1 MAKLTDTCARPR
13 KSRARFAAMLTG
25 CILSGIAFGQ
35 EQGQGL
41 DDLLQLLEQET
52 ELATQTK
59 QNADYVPGTVSVL
72 QADEMRLL
80 GARTAL
86 DAIALVPG
94 LDVQRNRFGAATIR
108 TRSVDFF
115 FNAGNI
121 KVLVDGLPISREAAF
136 QSSAVLL
143 MPIEQ
148 LERIEVIRGPGS
160 GVHGDFA
167 YMGLINLVTRHDGN
181 IVGLNVGSGSRTN
194 AYGVFRLDNE
204 QNDFHFSG
212 NASDWRSDRY
222 DTSDGKDNDE
232 RRSFLNLRAAW
243 GDFGFKLVALDRD
256 FSGLVPIPRRAG
268 QPPLPDPFS
277 LQFQRERSYNA
288 ELRRDW
294 HGEGDDRGALWFQ
307 HQYANYEREDATFE
321 GPRDELGGN
330 LIQRWGRHLVLA
342 QLQVAQVQ
350 IDHATDL
357 GAGPNPV
364 PILAN
369 ESRRMTSLTLQDQID
384 LRDNVQLTAGLRW
397 DDLDGID
404 SALTPRIAALWQ
416 VSDHHLLKAQYAEG
430 FRSPTYQESYV
441 GDTQRGPVD
450 FERVRSSE
458 ISYIYRTPRTV
469 FRATG
474 FSHKIDHMIF
484 PVGVPI
490 ADSKPEI
497 DGQGVEFELT
507 RQWTPWLRTLASW
520 STANAMDG
528 RSAYIPV
535 GGQPAVS
542 FGAPSVGQPEE
553 LGNLS
558 LLFGEGR
565 TWSGGIHWQH
575 VGRRANRGIEA
586 LEDGYDLLNLG
597 LTYRPEREPRLR
609 VDFGVRNALEERVTY
624 LETGTT
630 GLVRDNYP
638 DRLWSIGLSW
648 EFGGR

>member
-1 MAKLTDTCARPR
+1 MTTRTESH
-13 KSRARFAAMLTG
+13 SRRRSSRLPLVALLLIGMMTGTAFAEE
-25 CILSGIAFGQ
+25 Q
-35 EQGQGL
+35 EPGL

-72 QADEMRLL
+72 QADELRLL

-86 DAIALVPG
+86 DGIALVPG

-108 TRSVDFF
+108 MRSVDFF

-167 YMGLINLVTRHDGN
+167 YMGLINLVTRHDRN
-181 IVGLNVGSGSRTN
+181 LVGLNVGSGSRTN
-194 AYGVFRLDNE
+194 AYGVFRIDNA
-204 QNDFHFSG
+204 QKDFHFSG

-222 DTSDGKDNDE
+222 DTSDGRDNDE
-232 RRSFLNLRAAW
+232 RRSFLNLQANW

-256 FSGLVPIPRRAG
+256 FSGLVPIPRRTG
-268 QPPLPDPFS
+268 QPPPPVPYS

-288 ELRRDW
+288 ELRREW

-307 HQYANYEREDATFE
+307 HQYANYEREEASFE

-330 LIQRWGRHLVLA
+330 LIRRWGRHLVLA
-342 QLQVAQVQ
+342 QLQVVRLK
-350 IDHATDL
+350 IDDATDFT
-357 GAGPNPV
+357 GNGPPV
-364 PILAN
+364 LAD
-369 ESRRMTSLTLQDQID
+369 ESRRMTSLTLQDQVD
-384 LRDNVQLTAGLRW
+384 LRDNLQLTAGLRW

-404 SALTPRIAALWQ
+404 SALTPRVAALWQ
-416 VSDHHLLKAQYAEG
+416 ISDHHLLKAQYAEG

-441 GDTQRGPVD
+441 GDSQRGPVD
-450 FERVRSSE
+450 FERIRSSE
-458 ISYIYRTPRTV
+458 ISYIYRTPSTV

-490 ADSKPEI
+490 ADSEPEI

-535 GGQPAVS
+535 GGQPPVR

-553 LGNLS
+553 LANLS
-558 LLFGEGR
+558 LLLGEGR

-575 VGRRANRGIEA
+575 VGRRTNRGIEA
-586 LEDGYDLLNLG
+586 FEDGYDLLNLG
-597 LTYRPEREPRLR
+597 MTYRPEREPRLR

-630 GLVRDNYP
+630 GLVRNNYP
-638 DRLWSIGLSW
+638 DRLWSVGVSW
-648 EFGGR
+648 AFGGR

>member
-1 MAKLTDTCARPR
+1 MAKITDTHPTHRIPR
-13 KSRARFAAMLTG
+13 VRLTALLFG
-25 CILSGIAFGQ
+25 CLLAGVAFGQ
-35 EQGQGL
+35 EQDPGL

-52 ELATQTK
+52 ALATQTK

-72 QADEMRLL
+72 QADELRLL

-108 TRSVDFF
+108 MRSVDFF

-167 YMGLINLVTRHDGN
+167 YMGLINLVTRHDDN
-181 IVGLNVGSGSRTN
+181 VVGVNAGSGARTN
-194 AYGVFRLDNE
+194 AYGAFRIDNAK
-204 QNDFHFSG
+204 NDFHLSG
-212 NASDWRSDRY
+212 NVSDWRSNRY
-222 DTSDGKDNDE
+222 DTSDGQDNDE
-232 RRSFLNLRAAW
+232 RRTFLNLQAAF

-256 FSGLVPIPRRAG
+256 FSGLIPIPRRQG
-268 QPPLPDPFS
+268 QPQPPEPFA
-277 LQFQRERSYNA
+277 LDFQRERSYNA

-294 HGEGDDRGALWFQ
+294 HGDGDDRGALWMQ
-307 HQYANYEREDATFE
+307 HQYANYERELATFE

-330 LIQRWGRHLVLA
+330 LIRRWGRHLALA
-342 QLQVAQVQ
+342 QLQIAQLK
-350 IDHATDL
+350 IDDATDV
-357 GAGPNPV
+357 GPGGV
-364 PILAN
+364 PILAR
-369 ESRRMTSLTLQDQID
+369 ESRRMLSLTLQDQVD
-384 LRDNVQLTAGLRW
+384 LRDNLQITAGLRW
-397 DDLDGID
+397 DDLHGID

-416 VSDHHLLKAQYAEG
+416 ISDHHLLKAQYAQG

-441 GDTQRGPVD
+441 GSVQRGPVD
-450 FERVRSSE
+450 FERIKSSE
-458 ISYIYRTPRTV
+458 VSYIYRTPRTV

-490 ADSKPEI
+490 AESKPEI

-507 RQWTPWLRTLASW
+507 RQWTPWLRMLASW

-528 RSAYIPV
+528 RAAYIPV
-535 GGQPAVS
+535 PGQPAVR
-542 FGAPSVGQPEE
+542 FGAASVGQPEA

-558 LLFGEGR
+558 FLIAEGR
-565 TWSGGIHWQH
+565 AWSGGIHWQH

-586 LEDGYDLLNLG
+586 FEDGYDLLNLG
-597 LTYRPEREPRLR
+597 LTYRPDRARRLR
-609 VDFGVRNALEERVTY
+609 VDFGVRNALEDKVTY
-624 LETGTT
+624 LETSTA
-630 GLVRDNYP
+630 GLTRVNYP